1 MKTQTLN
8 RRKVIL
14 RMRSMGP
21 VKTLNLKVTLS
32 PIKTDL
38 IRPQIRQRTTV
49 EDFLKNT
56 ENGIK

>member
-8 RRKVIL
+8 RRKVTL

-38 IRPQIRQRTTV
+38 IRPQIRQGTTV

-56 ENGIK
+56 ENRIE